1 MFENLAVLFHL
12 RGATTKNG
20 VVEKMLTPPPP
31 VNTTSATANNC

>member
-20 VVEKMLTPPPP
+20 VVEKDAYAPLHP
-31 VNTTSATANNC
+31 